1 MRKNPLL
8 YSDHAEPQ
16 ETFEPTPLPEEPRSF
31 FFYIIILANSLLVL
45 FVLGVIWFLFLKSP
59 DLELKSLTD
68 RFLGGSEQPTMIIE
82 PSSST
87 NTAADTPTSKQTQDE
102 IQQARLKQMREQEE
116 LAAERDRLERLQQQ
130 LESEKQRADALQNAL
145 PIDSGED
152 EEPVPTSTI
161 TITSETATQAEPEDE
176 PTIIPNAAR
185 EIPPEPVHT
194 NDTKSQMDEILERLK
209 REQEAKQQ

>member
-16 ETFEPTPLPEEPRSF
+16 ETFEATPLPEEPRSF

-68 RFLGGSEQPTMIIE
+68 RFLGGSEQPTMVIE
-82 PSSST
+82 SPSNSGTET
-87 NTAADTPTSKQTQDE
+87 NAASSKQAQDE

-116 LAAERDRLERLQQQ
+116 LAAERNRLEQ
-130 LESEKQRADALQNAL
+130 LRQELEAEKQRADSLQGAL
-145 PIDSGED
+145 PVISSKA
-152 EEPVPTSTI
+152 EETVETSTI
-161 TITSETATQAEPEDE
+161 TITSETKIDSAPEAE
-176 PTIIPNAAR
+176 PTIVPNAAR
-185 EIPPEPVHT
+185 EIPPVPIDT
-194 NDTKSQMDEILERLK
+194 NDMKSQMDIII
-209 REQEAKQQ
+209 EQLNQGNPTKQQ